1 MASHSNILVWRIP
14 WIEEAGRLQS
24 MWLQRVGHDWAT
36 QHTHTKRRNSKCDLL
51 VITSRIDRQ
60 HPINECFHVW
70 AVKQLNTY
78 IKWDKVM
85 TTNSLRSLQG
95 KISPQWVIK
104 IPEWFQR
111 SGGYGIVGKIAGQ
124 AIYVCVGWDLI
135 SNVFLDKSAQ
145 RSIILISQ
153 KRNSDRT
160 MDIPRPQNWKLWG
173 WIQGQDS
180 IQGQM
185 SSQTFL
191 GQDFESFFHLKL
203 LWFVHSTLQHTRG
216 ILCNSFLVVSM
227 Q

>member
-1 MASHSNILVWRIP
+1 MARHANILVWRIP

-36 QHTHTKRRNSKCDLL
+36 QHTHTQSRNSKCDLL

-111 SGGYGIVGKIAGQ
+111 SGGYGIVGKILVARLYICVWAGTWYQ
-124 AIYVCVGWDLI
+124 MC
-135 SNVFLDKSAQ
+135 FLVNPYKEALSLSH
-145 RSIILISQ
+145 RRG
-153 KRNSDRT
+153 KWNSDRT
-160 MDIPRPQNWKLWG
+160 MDSPRPQSWKLWG
-173 WIQGQDS
+173 WIQGQVSDIS
-180 IQGQM
+180 WTRLWILLQFK
-185 SSQTFL
+185 T
-191 GQDFESFFHLKL
+191 
-203 LWFVHSTLQHTRG
+203 LWFVHSTL
-216 ILCNSFLVVSM
+216 
-227 Q
+227 